1 MKENSGGSTEYGALT
16 SPPPPRGGGALPPS
30 GKCAGAPGAPFLDN
44 SFPRGVREGPSCL
57 FQEERVFNQDYVRGR
72 TLSTSVG
79 AAPLAASPGA
89 AVFRGRTFSKSRGAP
104 PPRPPPRE
112 NRPGGRSVPALPTGP
127 REKRLFAARLERSRR
142 GLPATA
148 SASDGAGGREVPQK
162 TPKSDSYRAGV
173 GPTSECGSRLN
184 ISWPR
189 PQKVLEKAV
198 TSETRRT
205 PPGGPGGPRFSPGS
219 GGPGPT
225 PAAPP
230 EGPLR

>member
-1 MKENSGGSTEYGALT
+1 MYVGGHSRHPSGPLR
-16 SPPPPRGGGALPPS
+16 SPP
-30 GKCAGAPGAPFLDN
+30 APGRRYFGDA
-44 SFPRGVREGPSCL
+44 
-57 FQEERVFNQDYVRGR
+57 
-72 TLSTSVG
+72 LSPK
-79 AAPLAASPGA
+79 A
-89 AVFRGRTFSKSRGAP
+89 GAP

-127 REKRLFAARLERSRR
+127 REKRQFAARLERSRR

-184 ISWPR
+184 ISRPR

-198 TSETRRT
+198 TSETRRA